1 MGSKNRGQIPL
12 GWTIS
17 PGLNELASP
26 IIAYLKETRTPNDDF
41 VGAPSGLGYVYPATW
56 HEAKFNAF
64 ARMTGEYLSE
74 TFLALGNNSQKRGPL
89 NIIGAGNL
97 VSPNMS
103 ALQALLQQDS
113 VEGLFWYTFGAGYSG
128 WNGTIFARKSKKPV
142 IGGRISLWGNAS
154 SGTMLG
160 VHPMIEYFKMQLRKR
175 IINTNASDVNGYS
188 LVPVNVWSHR

>member
-1 MGSKNRGQIPL
+1 MV
-12 GWTIS
+12 
-17 PGLNELASP
+17 
-26 IIAYLKETRTPNDDF
+26 F
-41 VGAPSGLGYVYPATW
+41 FFSGLGYVYPATW

-113 VEGLFWYTFGAGYSG
+113 VEGLFWYTFSAGYSG
-128 WNGTIFARKSKKPV
+128 WNGTIFDRKSKNLLSVVVYPC
-142 IGGRISLWGNAS
+142 GATHLAGQCSAY
-154 SGTMLG
+154 T
-160 VHPMIEYFKMQLRKR
+160 Q
-175 IINTNASDVNGYS
+175 
-188 LVPVNVWSHR
+188 

>member
-1 MGSKNRGQIPL
+1 MV
-12 GWTIS
+12 
-17 PGLNELASP
+17 
-26 IIAYLKETRTPNDDF
+26 F
-41 VGAPSGLGYVYPATW
+41 FFSGLGYVYPATW

-113 VEGLFWYTFGAGYSG
+113 VEGLFGTLLALAIPGGTARYSTGSQKNLLSVVVYPCGATHLAG
-128 WNGTIFARKSKKPV
+128 
-142 IGGRISLWGNAS
+142 
-154 SGTMLG
+154 
-160 VHPMIEYFKMQLRKR
+160 Q
-175 IINTNASDVNGYS
+175 
-188 LVPVNVWSHR
+188 